1 VTISSQPSNQT
12 AASGSATFSVTA
24 SATQSASL
32 AYQWQKSTNSGSTWT
47 AISGATSA
55 SLSLTGLTTGDNSS
69 QYRVVVGASGGATSV
84 TSSAATL
91 TVTATPVVTISS
103 QPSNQTAASGS
114 ATFSVTAS
122 ATQSASLS
130 YQWQKSTNSG
140 STWTAIS
147 GATSASL
154 ALSSLTTGDNGSQ
167 YRVVVGASGGA
178 TSVTSSAATLT
189 VTASFTPTAVLLTS
203 GTSYTVPSGATSMKA
218 WAVGQ
223 GSARENSAWNQGGA
237 GGCAYKT
244 WSVTG
249 GDTISYAVGKNTA
262 AYRTIAGTTNKVADG
277 GSSTVTYAGVT
288 ITGFGALASLS
299 NSYTRNGGSFSG
311 GDGGADGGG
320 NLETRNDFWSTGSAV
335 GGNSASVFGACYR
348 RPATDV
354 SGLLAAVAL
363 AGGKA
368 TETCSAVPAFGS
380 APAYDLKYGTL
391 SIGGYGA
398 AWNALWTG
406 ASLTYTSGAVV
417 LYFT

>member
-32 AYQWQKSTNSGSTWT
+32 A
-47 AISGATSA
+47 
-55 SLSLTGLTTGDNSS
+55 
-69 QYRVVVGASGGATSV
+69 
-84 TSSAATL
+84 
-91 TVTATPVVTISS
+91 
-103 QPSNQTAASGS
+103 
-114 ATFSVTAS
+114 
-122 ATQSASLS
+122 

-218 WAVGQ
+218 WAVGSASA
-223 GSARENSAWNQGGA
+223 GSNGNA

-244 WSVTG
+244 WTVSGGASV
-249 GDTISYAVGKNTA
+249 SYAVAATA
-262 AYRTIAGTTNKVADG
+262 ISGANGSAGN
-277 GSSTVTYAGVT
+277 SSTVTYGGVT
-288 ITGFGALASLS
+288 ITG
-299 NSYTRNGGSFSG
+299 GGGTYSPSAGGTYSG
-311 GDGGADGGG
+311 GDGGANGGKPTG
-320 NLETRNDFWSTGSAV
+320 DNGGAVGGTGSA
-335 GGNSASVFGACYR
+335 ASCGR
-348 RPATDV
+348 TRATDV
-354 SGLLAAVAL
+354 SGLLSAVAL

-368 TETCSAVPAFGS
+368 TEDCGATAAFGS
-380 APAYDLKYGTL
+380 GGADKYNYTKGP
-391 SIGGYGA
+391 GYGGGCGYSA
-398 AWNALWTG
+398 GSNQIG
-406 ASLTYTSGAVV
+406 GAVV